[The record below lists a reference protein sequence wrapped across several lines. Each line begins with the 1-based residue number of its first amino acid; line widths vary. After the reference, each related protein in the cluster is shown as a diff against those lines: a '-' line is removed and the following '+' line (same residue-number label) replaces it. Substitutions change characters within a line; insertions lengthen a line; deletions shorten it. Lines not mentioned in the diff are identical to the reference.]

1 MDVALEPYAPRE
13 APGRT
18 ISIVLALA
26 MHLALAVFL
35 IYGIRWQSS
44 APAAVEVSLVRALPE
59 SATPPRAA
67 PEPRPEPKVEPRPEP
82 KIEPKPPLKPDI
94 VIKEKPKAKP
104 RPEAKEPP
112 PKPADPLQ
120 SMLNKELAREQA
132 SLDQHKMTQAIEREQ
147 AQLRAGQAAA
157 AMGRASAK
165 WADRI
170 NAAIKP
176 RIVRVPG
183 VSGNP
188 EAVYEVTL
196 LPDGSV
202 LGEPKRKKS
211 TGNAALDAS
220 IERAIL
226 QSSPLPKPDDPRV
239 FQRVLNLTFRPLED

>member
-1 MDVALEPYAPRE
+1 MELALEPYAPRE
-13 APGRT
+13 APGKT
-18 ISIVLALA
+18 VSIVLALA
-26 MHLALAVFL
+26 MHLALAAFL
-35 IYGIRWQSS
+35 IYGIRWQTS

-59 SATPPRAA
+59 PATPPRAA
-67 PEPRPEPKVEPRPEP
+67 PEPHPEPKVEPRPEP
-82 KIEPKPPLKPDI
+82 KTEPRPPPKPDI
-94 VIKEKPKAKP
+94 VIKEKAKP
-104 RPEAKEPP
+104 KPEPKEPP
-112 PKPADPLQ
+112 KAADPLQ
-120 SMLNKELAREQA
+120 NLLNKELAREQA
-132 SLDQHKMTQAIEREQ
+132 KLDQHKMAQAIEREQ

-157 AMGRASAK
+157 AIGRASVK

-170 NAAIKP
+170 TAAIKP

-202 LGEPKRKKS
+202 LGEPRKKKS